1 VYDEGNQQMTTND
14 GLSRRSLLRTAGLI
28 GVGVGASSLVA
39 CTAESGGTPAAG
51 AASGAVGAPDAADLD
66 KAIKAAVKGKE
77 IKVGFTP
84 PVLSENFTQI
94 ENAAWRKMY
103 EYEQRFG
110 CSWVWERQ
118 APVGDFNAVQGTLGI
133 VQAWVSR
140 KFDAIAVCTGANFAT
155 VQSLYKNAAS
165 KGVKIYQFNQ
175 PAELYPEDQL
185 QTVTNVGYDNRWQ
198 SGYLAGKYIA
208 DKLGG
213 QGNIL
218 QIWGPSGSDWTRGR
232 RIGFDKALSEHP
244 GIKVV
249 GEADGGYV
257 RDKGFTAAQD
267 LLTKNNKVNAIYGE
281 NEEMALGA
289 SQAIDTAGLKHWDGK
304 EGILTVGADG
314 LVSGY
319 KQIRAGKL
327 SATVDIGGVDQ
338 GQNLI
343 EAIFATAVLGQAVTQ
358 IINNPTQVVD
368 KSNVDWH
375 QAYTEWALAAPKKY
389 GA

>member
-1 VYDEGNQQMTTND
+1 MTNHE
-14 GLSRRSLLRTAGLI
+14 GLSRRSLLRSAGII
-28 GVGVGASSLVA
+28 GAGVGAATLA
-39 CTAESGGTPAAG
+39 GCTSGSGDESA
-51 AASGAVGAPDAADLD
+51 AASSGGAVGTSSSQSYDE
-66 KAIKAAVKGKE
+66 AIKKVVDGRE

-94 ENAAWRKMY
+94 EHAAWRVMSDY
-103 EYEQRFG
+103 EERFG

-133 VQAWVSR
+133 VQSWVSR

-155 VQSLYKNAAS
+155 VQSLYKDAS
-165 KGVKIYQFNQ
+165 EKGVKIYQFNQ
-175 PAELYPEDQL
+175 PAELYPEEEL

-232 RIGFDKALSEHP
+232 RIGFDKALEENP

-267 LLTKNNKVNAIYGE
+267 LLTKNRDVDAVYGE

-289 SQAIDTAGLKHWDGK
+289 SQAIDAAGLKHWDGK
-304 EGILTVGADG
+304 DGILTIGADG

-319 KQIRAGKL
+319 EQIRGGKL
-327 SATVDIGGVDQ
+327 TATVDIGGVDQ

-343 EAIFATAVLGQAVTQ
+343 KAIFATAVLGQTVTQ
-358 IINNPTQVVD
+358 IINNPTEVVD

>member
-1 VYDEGNQQMTTND
+1 MSTTEGP
-14 GLSRRSLLRTAGLI
+14 SRRLVLKGTSLVAA
-28 GVGVGASSLVA
+28 GVGATFLA
-39 CTAESGGTPAAG
+39 GCTANSSQATSTGAG
-51 AASGAVGAPDAADLD
+51 VKGASFDD
-66 KAIKAAVKGKE
+66 AIKKLINGKE

-94 ENAAWRKMY
+94 EHAAWRKMQ
-103 EYEQRFG
+103 EFEERFG
-110 CSWVWERQ
+110 CRWVWERQ

-133 VQAWVSR
+133 VQSWVSR

-155 VQSLYKNAAS
+155 VQSLYRDASS
-165 KGVKIYQFNQ
+165 KGVRIYQFNQ

-198 SGYLAGKYIA
+198 SGYPAGKYIA
-208 DKLGG
+208 AKLNGK
-213 QGNIL
+213 GNIL
-218 QIWGPSGSDWTRGR
+218 QIWGPSGSDWTRAR

-257 RDKGFTAAQD
+257 RDKGFAAAQD
-267 LLTKNNKVNAIYGE
+267 LLTKNRNVNAIYGE

-289 SQAIDTAGLKHWDGK
+289 SQAIDAAGLKHWDGSS
-304 EGILTVGADG
+304 GILTIGADG

-319 KQIRAGKL
+319 KQIRDGKL
-327 SATVDIGGVDQ
+327 TATVDIGGVDQ

-343 EAIFATAVLGQAVTQ
+343 EAIFSTAVLGQTVTQ

-368 KSNVDWH
+368 KNNVDWH

-389 GA
+389 A

>member
-1 VYDEGNQQMTTND
+1 MTNSQ
-14 GLSRRSLLRTAGLI
+14 GLSRRNLLRTAGFI
-28 GVGVGASSLVA
+28 GAGVGASALVG
-39 CTAESGGTPAAG
+39 CTAQTGNPAEKGLQVGSGTAGSESY
-51 AASGAVGAPDAADLD
+51 DATIR
-66 KAIKAAVKGKE
+66 KIVNGRQ

-94 ENAAWRKMY
+94 EHAAWHKMY

-110 CSWVWERQ
+110 CSWTWERQ

-133 VQAWVSR
+133 VQSWVSR

-155 VQSLYKNAAS
+155 VQSLYKSAMD

-175 PAELYPEDQL
+175 PAELYPEDKL

-198 SGYLAGKYIA
+198 SGYLAGTYIA
-208 DKLGG
+208 QKLGG
-213 QGNIL
+213 TGNIL

-232 RIGFDKALSEHP
+232 RIGFDKALAENP

-249 GEADGGYV
+249 GQADGGYV

-267 LLTKNNKVNAIYGE
+267 LLTKNSKVDAIYGE

-289 SQAIDTAGLKHWDGK
+289 SQAIDEAGLKHWDGK
-304 EGILTVGADG
+304 SGILTLGADG

-319 KQIRAGKL
+319 KAIRAAKL
-327 SATVDIGGVDQ
+327 TATVDIGGVDQ

-343 EAIFATAVLGQAVTQ
+343 DAIFATAVLDETVTQ

-368 KSNVDWH
+368 KANVDFH

>member
-1 VYDEGNQQMTTND
+1 MNID
-14 GLSRRSLLRTAGLI
+14 GISRRRLLRTGTL
-28 GVGVGASSLVA
+28 VGAGIGAVA
-39 CTAESGGTPAAG
+39 LTGCTSGGGTAAG
-51 AASGAVGAPDAADLD
+51 AGGALESGAAKDYDE
-66 KAIKAAVKGKE
+66 AIKKIVDGRE

-94 ENAAWRKMY
+94 EHAAWHKMY

-133 VQAWVSR
+133 VQSWVSR
-140 KFDAIAVCTGANFAT
+140 EFDAIAVCTGANFAT
-155 VQSLYKNAAS
+155 VQSLYQDAS
-165 KGVKIYQFNQ
+165 EKGVKIYQFNQ
-175 PAELYPEDQL
+175 PAELYPEEEL

-208 DKLGG
+208 EKLGG
-213 QGNIL
+213 SGNIL

-232 RIGFDKALSEHP
+232 KIGFDKALAENP

-257 RDKGFTAAQD
+257 RDKGFAAAQD
-267 LLTKNNKVNAIYGE
+267 LLTKNSDINAIYGE

-289 SQAIDTAGLKHWDGK
+289 SQAIDEAGLKHWDGSD
-304 EGILTVGADG
+304 GILTIGADG

-319 KQIRAGKL
+319 DQISAGKL
-327 SATVDIGGVDQ
+327 TATVDIGGVDQ

-343 EAIFATAVLGQAVTQ
+343 EAIFMTAVLGQTVTQ

-375 QAYTEWALAAPKKY
+375 REYTKWALAAPKKY
-389 GA
+389 GS

>member
-1 VYDEGNQQMTTND
+1 MSNLD
-14 GLSRRSLLRTAGLI
+14 GMSRRRMLRNAGLLA
-28 GVGVGASSLVA
+28 GVGVGGSLLTA
-39 CTAESGGTPAAG
+39 CTASGESDGNAELGGGSAG
-51 AASGAVGAPDAADLD
+51 ASYDET
-66 KAIKAAVKGKE
+66 VKKLVDGRE

-94 ENAAWRKMY
+94 EHAAWRKMSD
-103 EYEQRFG
+103 YEQRFG
-110 CSWVWERQ
+110 CKWVWERQ

-133 VQAWVSR
+133 VQSWVSR

-155 VQSLYKNAAS
+155 VQSLYRDAS
-165 KGVKIYQFNQ
+165 AKGVKIYQFNQ

-208 DKLGG
+208 DKLKG
-213 QGNIL
+213 QGKIL

-232 RIGFDKALSEHP
+232 KIGFDKALAEHP
-244 GIKVV
+244 GITVV
-249 GEADGGYV
+249 GQADGGYV
-257 RDKGFTAAQD
+257 RDKGLAAAQD
-267 LLTKNNKVNAIYGE
+267 LLTKNRDVNAIYGE

-289 SQAIDTAGLKHWDGK
+289 SQAIDTAGLKHWDGNT
-304 EGILTVGADG
+304 GILTIGADG

-327 SATVDIGGVDQ
+327 TATVDIGGVDQ

-368 KSNVDWH
+368 KANVDWH
-375 QAYTEWALAAPKKY
+375 QSYTEWALAAPKKY
-389 GA
+389 GNA

>member
-1 VYDEGNQQMTTND
+1 MTTTD
-14 GLSRRSLLRTAGLI
+14 GLSRRRMLRTAGLLAGA
-28 GVGVGASSLVA
+28 GVGGSLLTA
-39 CTAESGGTPAAG
+39 CTANGEPSDSGKSGGGGAAG
-51 AASGAVGAPDAADLD
+51 QSFDDT
-66 KAIKAAVKGKE
+66 VKKIVNGKE

-84 PVLSENFTQI
+84 PVLSENFTQV
-94 ENAAWRKMY
+94 EHAAWRKMN

-110 CSWVWERQ
+110 CRWVWERQ

-133 VQAWVSR
+133 VQSWVSR

-155 VQSLYKNAAS
+155 VQNLYRDARS
-165 KGVKIYQFNQ
+165 KGVRIYQFNQ
-175 PAELYPEDQL
+175 PAELYPENQL

-208 DKLGG
+208 EKLKG
-213 QGNIL
+213 QGKIL

-232 RIGFDKALSEHP
+232 KIGFDKALAENP
-244 GIKVV
+244 GITVV
-249 GEADGGYV
+249 GQADGGYV
-257 RDKGFTAAQD
+257 RDKGFAAAQD
-267 LLTKNNKVNAIYGE
+267 LLTKNRDVNAVYGE

-304 EGILTVGADG
+304 DGILTIGADG

-327 SATVDIGGVDQ
+327 TATVDIGGVDQ

-343 EAIFATAVLGQAVTQ
+343 EAIFTSAVLGQTLTQ
-358 IINNPTQVVD
+358 FINNPTQVVD
-368 KSNVDWH
+368 KTNVDWH

>member
-1 VYDEGNQQMTTND
+1 MTNNP

-28 GVGVGASSLVA
+28 GAGVGAATLA
-39 CTAESGGTPAAG
+39 GCTADSASNADNS
-51 AASGAVGAPDAADLD
+51 SGAGSAGEESYDD
-66 KAIKAAVKGKE
+66 AIKAIVDGRE

-94 ENAAWRKMY
+94 EHAAWRKMY

-133 VQAWVSR
+133 VQSWVSR

-155 VQSLYKNAAS
+155 VQSLYEDAS
-165 KGVKIYQFNQ
+165 AKGVKIYQFNQ
-175 PAELYPEDQL
+175 PAELYPEEEL
-185 QTVTNVGYDNRWQ
+185 KTVTNVGYDNRWQ
-198 SGYLAGKYIA
+198 SGYLAGTYIA
-208 DKLGG
+208 EKLGG

-232 RIGFDKALSEHP
+232 RIGFDKALAENP

-267 LLTKNNKVNAIYGE
+267 LLTKNRDVDAVYGE

-289 SQAIDTAGLKHWDGK
+289 SQAIDEAGLKHWDGK
-304 EGILTVGADG
+304 TGILTIGADG
-314 LVSGY
+314 LISGY
-319 KQIRAGKL
+319 EAIRAGKL
-327 SATVDIGGVDQ
+327 TATVDIGGVDQ

-343 EAIFATAVLGQAVTQ
+343 EAIFATVVLDQTVTQ

-368 KSNVDWH
+368 KTNVDWH
-375 QAYTEWALAAPKKY
+375 QEYTEWALAAPKKY

>member
-1 VYDEGNQQMTTND
+1 MTNND
-14 GLSRRSLLRTAGLI
+14 GLSRRSILRSAGLI
-28 GVGVGASSLVA
+28 GAGFGASALA
-39 CTAESGGTPAAG
+39 GCTDRSGSKAPAAG
-51 AASGAVGAPDAADLD
+51 SAVAAGTSDTAEFDN
-66 KAIKAAVKGKE
+66 AIRAFVAKKE

-94 ENAAWRKMY
+94 EHAAWRKMY

-140 KFDAIAVCTGANFAT
+140 KFDAVAVCTGANFAT
-155 VQSLYKNAAS
+155 VQGLYKNAS
-165 KGVKIYQFNQ
+165 DKGVKIFQFNQ

-198 SGYLAGKYIA
+198 SGYIAGKYIA
-208 DKLGG
+208 EKLGG
-213 QGNIL
+213 KGDIL
-218 QIWGPSGSDWTRGR
+218 QIWGPSGSDWTRAR
-232 RIGFDKALSEHP
+232 RIGFEKALAENP

-267 LLTKNNKVNAIYGE
+267 LLTKNSKVNAIYGE

-304 EGILTVGADG
+304 TGILTIGADG

-319 KQIRAGKL
+319 QAIRAGTL
-327 SATVDIGGVDQ
+327 TATVDIGGVDQ

-343 EAIFATAVLGQAVTQ
+343 EAIFNTVVLGQSVTQ

-375 QAYTEWALAAPKKY
+375 EAYTKWALAAPKKY

>member
-1 VYDEGNQQMTTND
+1 MADFD
-14 GLSRRSLLRTAGLI
+14 GISRRRMLRTGGLLAGAGIGGSLLA
-28 GVGVGASSLVA
+28 A
-39 CTAESGGTPAAG
+39 CSPSGDSGKAELGGGGGQSFDET
-51 AASGAVGAPDAADLD
+51 
-66 KAIKAAVKGKE
+66 VKKMVSGKE

-94 ENAAWRKMY
+94 EHAAWRKMS

-110 CSWVWERQ
+110 CRWTWERQ

-133 VQAWVSR
+133 VQSWVSR

-155 VQSLYKNAAS
+155 VQGLYRDATA

-208 DKLGG
+208 EKLKG
-213 QGNIL
+213 QGKIL

-232 RIGFDKALSEHP
+232 KIGFDKALAEHP

-249 GEADGGYV
+249 GQADGGYV
-257 RDKGFTAAQD
+257 RDKGLAAAQD
-267 LLTKNNKVNAIYGE
+267 LLTKNRDVNAIYGE

-289 SQAIDTAGLKHWDGK
+289 SQAIDTAGLKHWDGTD
-304 EGILTVGADG
+304 GILTIGADG

-319 KQIRAGKL
+319 KQIKAGKL
-327 SATVDIGGVDQ
+327 TATVDIGGVDQ

-343 EAIFATAVLGQAVTQ
+343 EAIFASAVLGQSLTQ
-358 IINNPTQVVD
+358 FTNNPTQVVD

-389 GA
+389 AA

>member
-1 VYDEGNQQMTTND
+1 MTNHE
-14 GLSRRSLLRTAGLI
+14 GLSRRSLLRSAGII
-28 GVGVGASSLVA
+28 GAGVGAATLAGCTSSSGDESA
-39 CTAESGGTPAAG
+39 AASSGG
-51 AASGAVGAPDAADLD
+51 GAVGTSTSQSYDE
-66 KAIKAAVKGKE
+66 AIKKIVDGRE

-94 ENAAWRKMY
+94 EHAAWRVMSDY
-103 EYEQRFG
+103 EERFG

-133 VQAWVSR
+133 VQSWVSR

-155 VQSLYKNAAS
+155 VQSLYKDAS
-165 KGVKIYQFNQ
+165 EKGVKIYQFNQ
-175 PAELYPEDQL
+175 PAELYPEEEL

-198 SGYLAGKYIA
+198 SGYLAGTYIA

-232 RIGFDKALSEHP
+232 RIGFDKALEENP

-267 LLTKNNKVNAIYGE
+267 LLTKNRDVNAVYGE

-289 SQAIDTAGLKHWDGK
+289 SQAIDAAGLKHWDGK
-304 EGILTVGADG
+304 EGILTIGADG

-319 KQIRAGKL
+319 EQIRGGKL
-327 SATVDIGGVDQ
+327 TATVDIGGVDQ

-343 EAIFATAVLGQAVTQ
+343 KAIFATAVLDQTVTQ
-358 IINNPTQVVD
+358 IINNPTEVVD

>member
-1 VYDEGNQQMTTND
+1 MSNFEAI
-14 GLSRRSLLRTAGLI
+14 SRRRMLRTAGLLAGA
-28 GVGVGASSLVA
+28 GVGGSLLAACSPNGDTEASAGGGDTATGASY
-39 CTAESGGTPAAG
+39 
-51 AASGAVGAPDAADLD
+51 DD
-66 KAIKAAVKGKE
+66 AVKKIVNGKE

-84 PVLSENFTQI
+84 PVLSENFTQV
-94 ENAAWRKMY
+94 EHAAWRRMS

-110 CSWVWERQ
+110 CRWVWERQ

-133 VQAWVSR
+133 VQSWVSR

-155 VQSLYKNAAS
+155 VQSLYRDATA

-208 DKLGG
+208 DKLKG
-213 QGNIL
+213 QGKIL
-218 QIWGPSGSDWTRGR
+218 QIWGPSGSDWTRAR
-232 RIGFDKALSEHP
+232 KIGFDKALAENP

-249 GEADGGYV
+249 GEADGGYL
-257 RDKGFTAAQD
+257 RDKGFAAAQD
-267 LLTKNNKVNAIYGE
+267 LLTKNRDVNAVYGE

-289 SQAIDTAGLKHWDGK
+289 SQAIDTAALKHWDGSD
-304 EGILTVGADG
+304 GILTVGADG

-319 KQIRAGKL
+319 KQIKAGKL
-327 SATVDIGGVDQ
+327 TATVDIGGVDQ

-343 EAIFATAVLGQAVTQ
+343 EAIFTSAVLGQSLTQ
-358 IINNPTQVVD
+358 FINNPTQVVD
-368 KSNVDWH
+368 KTNVDWH

>member
-1 VYDEGNQQMTTND
+1 MANFE
-14 GLSRRSLLRTAGLI
+14 GLSRRGLLRTAGLLTGA
-28 GVGVGASSLVA
+28 GVGGALLAGCSPN
-39 CTAESGGTPAAG
+39 GG
-51 AASGAVGAPDAADLD
+51 ASGAGGGGGGGTAGESFDE
-66 KAIKAAVKGKE
+66 AVKKIVNGRE

-94 ENAAWRKMY
+94 EHAAWRKMN

-110 CSWVWERQ
+110 CRWTWERQ

-133 VQAWVSR
+133 VQSWVSR

-155 VQSLYKNAAS
+155 VQGLYRDAS
-165 KGVKIYQFNQ
+165 AKGVKIYQFNQ

-208 DKLGG
+208 EKLKG

-232 RIGFDKALSEHP
+232 KIGFDKALTEYP

-257 RDKGFTAAQD
+257 RDKGFAAAQD
-267 LLTKNNKVNAIYGE
+267 LLTKNRNVNAVYGE

-289 SQAIDTAGLKHWDGK
+289 SQAIDTAGLKHWDGTS
-304 EGILTVGADG
+304 GILTVGADG

-319 KQIRAGKL
+319 KQIMAGKL
-327 SATVDIGGVDQ
+327 TATVDIGGIDQ

-343 EAIFATAVLGQAVTQ
+343 EAIFVSAVLGQAVTQ
-358 IINNPTQVVD
+358 FINNPTQVVD

-375 QAYTEWALAAPKKY
+375 LAYTEWGLAAPKKY

>member
-1 VYDEGNQQMTTND
+1 M
-14 GLSRRSLLRTAGLI
+14 LRTAGLLAGA
-28 GVGVGASSLVA
+28 GVGGSLLAACSPNGETGVSS
-39 CTAESGGTPAAG
+39 SGGGG
-51 AASGAVGAPDAADLD
+51 AASESFDE
-66 KAIKAAVKGKE
+66 AIKKIVDGRE

-94 ENAAWRKMY
+94 EHAAWRKMH

-110 CSWVWERQ
+110 CRWVWERQ

-133 VQAWVSR
+133 VQSWVSR

-155 VQSLYKNAAS
+155 VQNLYRDATA

-208 DKLGG
+208 EKLNG

-218 QIWGPSGSDWTRGR
+218 RIWGPSGSDWTRGR
-232 RIGFDKALSEHP
+232 KIGFDRALAENP

-257 RDKGFTAAQD
+257 RDKGFAAAQD
-267 LLTKNNKVNAIYGE
+267 LLTKNRDVNAIYGE

-289 SQAIDTAGLKHWDGK
+289 SQAIDTAGLKHWDGSG
-304 EGILTVGADG
+304 GILTIGADG

-327 SATVDIGGVDQ
+327 TATVDIGGVDQ

-343 EAIFATAVLGQAVTQ
+343 EAIFVSAVLGQSVTQ
-358 IINNPTQVVD
+358 YINNPTQVVD
-368 KSNVDWH
+368 HTNVDWH